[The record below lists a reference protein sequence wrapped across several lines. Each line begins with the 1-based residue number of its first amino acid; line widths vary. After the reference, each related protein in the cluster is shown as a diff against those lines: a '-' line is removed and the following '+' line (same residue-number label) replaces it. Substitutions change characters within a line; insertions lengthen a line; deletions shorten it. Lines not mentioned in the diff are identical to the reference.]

1 MKLGELLVRE
11 GKLSSADVEETL
23 KGQAIFG
30 GRFGTNLVEMGLL
43 DENELAMFLS
53 RKSGVPHAPPELFMN
68 IPPQVLKLL
77 PEETVKK
84 YRVVPLALNNRKLSL
99 AMADPSNFAAI
110 DEISFATGFIVVPH
124 VTPEIRIIT
133 ALEKYYHVKRDLR
146 FIPFS
151 GGGRNRGRM
160 GQQSAQS
167 SVPAPD
173 QTPVAAPQTAPAL
186 PSSPEP
192 EEIDI
197 FELPPLNESDT
208 FAELEELG
216 SAQQVPA
223 PVPSWRQPPR
233 PTEPDFS
240 LESVLRGLTEAQDRN
255 EVADLVVGYAARQFA
270 KAALFL
276 VKGDQATGWMAQDGK
291 TRLEGFEALEVWLQ
305 EPSALRAVVESKTYY
320 LGATPITPCNSRI
333 FTALGAPPSQNQ
345 FMAPLIM
352 MGRVVAVLYIEGGTK
367 RLDECIPELQKLVGK
382 ISMAFEILI
391 LKGKILA
398 K

>member
-43 DENELAMFLS
+43 DESELARYLS

-68 IPPQVLKLL
+68 IPPQVIKLL
-77 PEETVKK
+77 PLETVKK

-133 ALEKYYHVKRDLR
+133 ALEKYYNVKRDLR

-160 GQQSAQS
+160 GQLTAPISDPASNQS
-167 SVPAPD
+167 
-173 QTPVAAPQTAPAL
+173 PVTASQTAPAL
-186 PSSPEP
+186 PSPPEP

-197 FELPPLNESDT
+197 FEIPPLNESDT
-208 FAELEELG
+208 FADLEELG
-216 SAQQVPA
+216 SAQQLPA
-223 PVPSWRQPPR
+223 AFASWQKPPR
-233 PTEPDFS
+233 PTEPEFS

-255 EVADLVVGYAARQFA
+255 EVADLVVGYAARHFA

-276 VKGDQATGWMAQDGK
+276 VKGGQATGWIAQTGT
-291 TRLEGFEALEVWLQ
+291 TRLEGFDALEVWLQ

-333 FTALGAPPSQNQ
+333 FAALGAPPSQNQ
-345 FMAPLIM
+345 FLAPLIM
-352 MGRVVAVLYIEGGTK
+352 MGRVVAVFYLEGGSK
-367 RLDECIPELQKLVGK
+367 RLDESIPDLQKLIAK